1 MSTQKVTDKIL
12 QDAQK
17 NAEEIIAEYK
27 NEAAK
32 VADDFAQRIA
42 QKKQQINNE
51 IQERKETE
59 IMRGLSQHRLAL
71 NRKQTEHKQNL
82 IKSIV
87 EEATSKL
94 NDHTDYLAFLKSLIK
109 KSGEN
114 TGELTLSKADLKRY
128 REDIKRFLSKERLD
142 LNLVEDSSIK
152 GGLNIKRGKT
162 NYIGSLDI
170 VLELLSDELAI
181 AISKS
186 MF

>member
-12 QDAQK
+12 QDAEK
-17 NAEEIIAEYK
+17 NAQEIIAEFK

-51 IQERKETE
+51 IEERKEIE

-71 NRKQTEHKQNL
+71 KRKQTEHKQSL
-82 IKSIV
+82 IKSTV
-87 EEATSKL
+87 DEVTSKL
-94 NDHTDYLAFLKSLIK
+94 NGHTEYLAFLKSLIK
-109 KSGEN
+109 KSGEK
-114 TGELTLSKADLKRY
+114 TGELMLSKADLKRY
-128 REDIKRFLSKERLD
+128 REDIKKFLTKERLD
-142 LNLVEDSSIK
+142 LNLTEDSSIK
-152 GGLNIKRGKT
+152 GGLIIKRGKI

-170 VLELLSDELAI
+170 ILELLSDELAI